1 MIVRGALLALAL
13 LGAAIGPPLRSA
25 RADDYPSKP
34 IKLIVPIAAGG
45 PTDTVAR
52 LLGAYAGDVLGQSI
66 VVENR
71 PGASGMI
78 GMQLVQRA
86 APDGYTLV
94 MGNAGSIGIDMALY
108 KDAAYGP
115 DDFIAIS
122 MVMTVPIMLVARAD
136 QPARTVRELI
146 AYMHA
151 YPGKLAFASSGY
163 GQSPYIATE
172 LFRQQAKV
180 QAVVAPFKGA
190 APAAQD
196 VVAGNTQLMFD
207 STPTIPFIREGVLR
221 ALAVCNPTRTPLLPE
236 VPTMAESGLDG
247 FDITSWYVAL
257 APAGTKRP
265 IIERLNQA
273 IVQVMGRPDVKQKLA
288 AMNADA
294 ISSTPEQADAYVRT
308 QIAHYR
314 DVIQRTGI
322 KPE

>member
-1 MIVRGALLALAL
+1 
-13 LGAAIGPPLRSA
+13 
-25 RADDYPSKP
+25 
-34 IKLIVPIAAGG
+34 
-45 PTDTVAR
+45 
-52 LLGAYAGDVLGQSI
+52 
-66 VVENR
+66 
-71 PGASGMI
+71 MI

-136 QPARTVRELI
+136 LPARTVRELI

-196 VVAGNTQLMFD
+196 VVAGNTQLIFD

-221 ALAVCNPTRTPLLPE
+221 ALAVCNPARTRLLPD

-257 APAGTKRP
+257 APAGTPRP
-265 IIERLNQA
+265 IIERLNRA

-294 ISSTPEQADAYVRT
+294 ISSTPEQADAYVRA

>member
-1 MIVRGALLALAL
+1 MRAAL
-13 LGAAIGPPLRSA
+13 LGLGLLGVVGAG
-25 RADDYPSKP
+25 RADDYPARP

-52 LLGAYAGDVLGQSI
+52 LLAIHAGDLLGQAI
-66 VVENR
+66 AVENR

-94 MGNAGSIGIDMALY
+94 MGNAGAIGVDMALY
-108 KDAAYGP
+108 KDVAYGP
-115 DDFIAIS
+115 DDFVPIS
-122 MVMTVPIMLVARAD
+122 MVMTVPIMLVVRAD
-136 QPARTVRELI
+136 LPVHSVGELI
-146 AYMHA
+146 GYMRAH
-151 YPGKLAFASSGY
+151 PGKLAFAASGY
-163 GQSPYIATE
+163 GQTPYIATE
-172 LFRQQAKV
+172 LFRQQAKLE
-180 QAVVAPFKGA
+180 AVVVPFKGA

-221 ALAVCNPTRTPLLPE
+221 ALAVCNATRTPLMPD
-236 VPTMAESGLDG
+236 VPTMAEAGLEG
-247 FDITSWYVAL
+247 FEITSWYVAL
-257 APAGTKRP
+257 APAGTPRP
-265 IIERLNQA
+265 IIERLNRA
-273 IVQVMGRPDVKQKLA
+273 IVAVMSRPDVKQKLA

-294 ISSTPEQADAYVRT
+294 VSSTPEQADAYVRA